1 MNAGQ
6 LAALIAAVFFAV
18 LACAGIFVLVKLSRL
33 MSAVTGMVSEYR
45 DRADL
50 LIRQAQEAVDRTN
63 EQLARTDAITAS
75 MDQVTANMAELT
87 GHVSALTGLA
97 RGLSVA
103 AAAPLHG
110 ASAFV
115 FGLRRAVA
123 VRRSLQ
129 VAAMAETIPAALVG
143 PGKVVPPAAPA
154 IASTAGPG
162 RSGPAP
168 ARSRAV
174 PARGSASRK
183 GGSAPGAASSTGA
196 TSSGVT
202 GTGATSSG
210 VTGTGATG
218 SRASRAGRR

>member
-18 LACAGIFVLVKLSRL
+18 LACAGIVVLIKLSRL
-33 MSAVTGMVSEYR
+33 MSAATGMLTEYR

-63 EQLARTDAITAS
+63 EQLVRTDAITAS
-75 MDQVTANMAELT
+75 MDQVTANMAELS

-103 AAAPLHG
+103 ATAPLHG

-129 VAAMAETIPAALVG
+129 VAAMAETMPATLVG
-143 PGKVVPPAAPA
+143 PSARARAGIPPARAA
-154 IASTAGPG
+154 IGGTAAGTDL
-162 RSGPAP
+162 
-168 ARSRAV
+168 
-174 PARGSASRK
+174 
-183 GGSAPGAASSTGA
+183 TGA
-196 TSSGVT
+196 DGMTDA
-202 GTGATSSG
+202 TGADGMTA
-210 VTGTGATG
+210 ATWAAG
-218 SRASRAGRR
+218 MTRTTRPTRAGRR